1 MDSAGDKTRIRALF
15 CELSLEDQ
23 SAAPRFEE
31 LWRRA
36 ETTAPDSLR
45 NSSTSLMLLVSAIA
59 LAALC
64 SFALWS
70 RYRSAQPAQVAV
82 SPTHTLPRA
91 REEEKVVVVTQRKSP
106 QQFQKKVARQR
117 KIQRRVQDLAM
128 LSNWQSPTG
137 SFLQFPVSPVFKSL
151 PQLDQSARELESFL
165 PNNDV
170 KEFKQ

>member
-1 MDSAGDKTRIRALF
+1 MDSAGDKTRIRALY

-36 ETTAPDSLR
+36 ETTTSASLP
-45 NSSTSLMLLVSAIA
+45 NLSLALVVSALA
-59 LAALC
+59 LAAVC

-128 LSNWQSPTG
+128 LSNWQSPTD